1 MPYALPC
8 RADVALLDAGAKVH
22 HPMGKRC
29 RECPRSLRV
38 TLEDSQHL
46 SFRVD
51 AHGRFGAGY
60 RITVIL
66 RRKQGGLGKSLA
78 SLRDMQ
84 HDLVPRA
91 VNPRKPYAA
100 SNDLT

>member
-1 MPYALPC
+1 MPHAFPC
-8 RADVALLDAGAKVH
+8 RADVALLDTGAKVH
-22 HPMGKRC
+22 HLIGKPC

-38 TLEDSQHL
+38 SLEGGQYF
-46 SFRVD
+46 SFRID

-66 RRKQGGLGKSLA
+66 RRKQGGLSKRLA
-78 SLRDMQ
+78 SPRYMQ

-91 VNPRKPYAA
+91 VDPRKPYEA
-100 SNDLT
+100 SDSLT